1 MTIVNEKEV
10 TPNPNPDPTPDP
22 EPNPTPDPTP
32 NPEPEK
38 KPDTEKKSEK
48 DKEETS
54 KNETIKMPATGYKVY
69 IGLSALLL
77 GAGALMIFR
86 KEK

>member
-54 KNETIKMPATGYKVY
+54 KNETIKIPATGYKGY

-77 GAGALMIFR
+77 GVGALLVI
-86 KEK
+86 KKNK